1 MEKENIHVGRT
12 LSVLLLGAFISILNQ
27 TLINIALPHLMTDF
41 NMSATTAQWLST
53 AYMLVNGVLIPITA
67 YLIATY
73 GTRSLFLSAML
84 FFTAGSVVCAIT
96 PNFTIML
103 AGRILQAIGA
113 GILMPLVMSVF
124 LTVFPPEKRG
134 TAMGTMGIAMIFAP
148 AVGPTLAGWIVQ
160 NYTWR
165 ILFIMMIPLGIIDI
179 MLALKWLKNVIK
191 PTFPKFDGWGAVT
204 STLGFGGLLYGFS
217 EAGSKGWGSF
227 TVICFLLVGALFIA
241 LFVLRELRID
251 QPLLELRVFRY
262 NIFTL
267 TTIIGAAINLTMFG
281 GMILLPIYLQ
291 NIRGFTPLQAGLLM
305 LPGALLMGV
314 MSPISGAL
322 FDRIGARPLAIIGLI
337 ITSVTTWEFSR
348 LTSETP
354 YSHILLLYT
363 TRSFGMSFMMM
374 TIQTAGL
381 NQVPLQLASH
391 ATAMSNT
398 MRQIAGSIGTAL
410 LVTVMTSRTTIH
422 LGDYANA
429 ITSSHPQIV
438 SMFQGLSSMMSAATG
453 LPEQA
458 GQALALQTLYGK
470 AAQESTIKGINDA
483 FLVATLF
490 AVIALFLSFF
500 VNRVTKDKNVK
511 VLEQPPKELPEQ
523 IILEPSR
530 T

>member
-1 MEKENIHVGRT
+1 MEQIHVGRT
-12 LSVLLLGAFISILNQ
+12 LAVLLLGAFISILNQ
-27 TLINIALPHLMTDF
+27 TLINIALPHLMSDF

-73 GTRSLFLSAML
+73 RTRTLFLAAMV
-84 FFTAGSVVCAIT
+84 FFTAGSVVCAIST
-96 PNFTIML
+96 GFTVML
-103 AGRILQAIGA
+103 IGRIMQAVGT
-113 GILMPLVMSVF
+113 GILMPLVMNVF
-124 LTVFPPEKRG
+124 LTIFPPERRG
-134 TAMGTMGIAMIFAP
+134 AAMGMMGIAMIFAP

-160 NYTWR
+160 NYSWH

-179 MLALKWLKNVIK
+179 VLAVKWLRNVGQQ
-191 PTFPKFDGWGAVT
+191 TFPKFDTWGAVT

-217 EAGSKGWGSF
+217 EAGTYGWGSIQ
-227 TVICFLLVGALFIA
+227 VVAFLILGGIFIG
-241 LFVLRELRID
+241 LFVWRELTAD
-251 QPLLELRVFRY
+251 EPLLELRVFKY

-267 TTIIGAAINLTMFG
+267 TTIIGSAINLTLFG

-337 ITSVTTWEFSR
+337 ITSITTWEFSR
-348 LTSETP
+348 LTSDTT

-363 TRSFGMSFMMM
+363 VRSFGMSFMMM
-374 TIQTAGL
+374 TVQTAGL
-381 NQVPLQLASH
+381 NQVPLQLGSH

-410 LVTVMTSRTTIH
+410 LITVMTTRTTIH
-422 LGDYANA
+422 MGDYANMISA
-429 ITSSHPQIV
+429 ANPQIV
-438 SMFQGLSSMMSAATG
+438 SSFQELAGTLAGAAG
-453 LPEQA
+453 LPAQA
-458 GQALALQTLYGK
+458 GQTLALQAVYGVAMK
-470 AAQESTIKGINDA
+470 ESTIKGINDA

-490 AVIALFLSFF
+490 ALIGLVLSFF
-500 VNRVTKDKNVK
+500 IGRVKRDKVE
-511 VLEQPPKELPEQ
+511 VLQKPPAHNEEPIL
-523 IILEPSR
+523 LEPAN